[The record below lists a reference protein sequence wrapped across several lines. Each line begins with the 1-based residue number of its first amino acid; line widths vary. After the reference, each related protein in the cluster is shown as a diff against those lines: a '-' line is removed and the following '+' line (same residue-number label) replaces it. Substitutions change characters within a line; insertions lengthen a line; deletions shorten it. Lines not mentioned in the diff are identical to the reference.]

1 MTGTPTRAAES
12 RRAERHRP
20 ESQRAESRRAERHR
34 VLPAALTASLCAA
47 LATALLSGGC
57 APAPRGFAVR
67 YEAPAAGDER
77 EAAFLRDGKHADR
90 AVTRLNAYLD
100 LPDRVT
106 VVARSCAGE
115 GTAYDPAAHRIDLCY
130 DDMAEDRELLTT
142 DEKVG
147 AIVAESVYHEAGHA
161 LVEALELPVGPDP
174 DEENTA
180 DRFAALMLLRE
191 GPDGERALRTAAEEY
206 ELLAAREPDTAPD
219 EDEHAPP
226 ADRAAAYLCLLHGAA
241 PDRHP
246 DLATRTRDCAP
257 TWPTTRATWEHAL
270 APLLR

>member
-1 MTGTPTRAAES
+1 MWGRHDDGDADARHPTTPRHARHTVRRTR
-12 RRAERHRP
+12 RRTVRHALRRP
-20 ESQRAESRRAERHR
+20 RDGAPGGRLRARPARIRRTVR
-34 VLPAALTASLCAA
+34 
-47 LATALLSGGC
+47 G
-57 APAPRGFAVR
+57 PRR
-67 YEAPAAGDER
+67 GDER
-77 EAAFLRDGKHADR
+77 EAAFLQDGNHADR

-115 GTAYDPAAHRIDLCY
+115 GTSYDPAAHRIDLCY
-130 DDMAEDRELLTT
+130 DDMAQDRELLTT

-161 LVEALELPVGPDP
+161 LVDTLELPVGPDP

-191 GPDGERALRTAAEEY
+191 GPAGERALRTAAEEY
-206 ELLAAREPDTAPD
+206 TLLAARDEDPDPG

-226 ADRAAAYLCLLHGAA
+226 ADRAAAHLCLLHGAA

-246 DLATRTRDCAP
+246 DLAARTRDCAP

>member
-1 MTGTPTRAAES
+1 MTGMPTRATRR
-12 RRAERHRP
+12 RRATPATR
-20 ESQRAESRRAERHR
+20 S
-34 VLPAALTASLCAA
+34 AALAAARSATLCAA
-47 LATALLSGGC
+47 LATALLAGGC

-77 EAAFLRDGKHADR
+77 EAAFLRDGNHADR

-115 GTAYDPAAHRIDLCY
+115 GTSYDPAAHRIDLCY
-130 DDMAEDRELLTT
+130 DDMAQDRELLTT

-161 LVEALELPVGPDP
+161 LVDTLELPVGPDP

-191 GPDGERALRTAAEEY
+191 GPAGERALRTAAEEY
-206 ELLAAREPDTAPD
+206 TLLAARDEDPDPG

-226 ADRAAAYLCLLHGAA
+226 ADRAAAHLCLLHGAA

-246 DLATRTRDCAP
+246 DLAARTRDCAP